1 MEYKGLGIGSQLKEQ
16 LNQGN
21 EILESLKLLG
31 LRFSFLNARKQ
42 EIQIIEKRA
51 MRTVEGKW
59 REVAF

>member
-1 MEYKGLGIGSQLKEQ
+1 MKVI
-16 LNQGN
+16 QGMN
-21 EILESLKLLG
+21 MR